1 MTDDETMLRTAL
13 ARTATVGE
21 PPGSAV
27 DSVFA
32 KAGRMRARRRVGAG
46 MLTVAGIAGVSML
59 FLNLGGGG
67 QGIGVLAPAEPVA
80 SAAPVFKGLT
90 APQEVL
96 ANLIRLMPSTVTA
109 TEPFSQEG
117 YGEIV
122 AVDADGKTKVELN
135 VQPLFG
141 EGGLKPGPTN
151 VDSEFDCATRALEN
165 PGDKCE
171 AQTLADGTVVVVV
184 TGTAKGIE
192 LRQVDVLTPG
202 RLRVA
207 VAVWNA
213 ADEKGGP
220 VTRPSPVLTI
230 EQLKAI
236 ALDPSWKA

>member
-21 PPGSAV
+21 PAGSSV
-27 DSVFA
+27 DTVFA
-32 KAGRMRARRRVGAG
+32 KAGRIRARRRVGAG

-59 FLNLGGGG
+59 FANLGGDG
-67 QGIGVLAPAEPVA
+67 QGAGVLAPAEPVA
-80 SAAPVFKGLT
+80 SAAPVVKGLT
-90 APQEVL
+90 VPQDVL

-122 AVDADGKTKVELN
+122 AVDAAGKTKVELN
-135 VQPLFG
+135 VQPLYG
-141 EGGLKPGPTN
+141 EGGLKPGPNN
-151 VDSEFDCATRALEN
+151 VDGSFDCATRALEN
-165 PGDKCE
+165 PGDKCDS
-171 AQTLADGTVVVVV
+171 QTLADGTVVVVV
-184 TGTAKGIE
+184 TGTTKGIE

-207 VAVWNA
+207 VAEWNA
-213 ADEKGGP
+213 ADEKHGP
-220 VTRPSPVLTI
+220 VTRPESVLSV

-236 ALDPSWKA
+236 ALDASWKG